1 MPPVFEKSLNT
12 KFTSRKSQE
21 SHTRKGFQ
29 SMTKDITI
37 AIIKLARDLRG
48 YKGFSAKLCLIFA
61 ENFSMKMISPNKLYE
76 QIKTL

>member
-1 MPPVFEKSLNT
+1 MPLVFEKSLNT

-48 YKGFSAKLCLIFA
+48 YKGFSAKLYVSDFCSKFLHENDFA
-61 ENFSMKMISPNKLYE
+61 K
-76 QIKTL
+76 